1 MCNFRAPLIYAQR
14 YDENRNLRAEIYNN
28 ERTLFQKDR
37 DKVIYCPAFRR
48 LSGKTQVFNSA
59 HDDHLRTR
67 LTHSLE
73 VAQIARSIASRLNL
87 DVDLTE
93 AIALGHDIGHAPFG
107 HVGERELN
115 TFMNKGNK
123 RVSYTK
129 FEDDGIET
137 RCSVPKELAGFKHN
151 LQSMR
156 ALIDLS
162 DNWSFTNFMIY
173 GVSRH
178 SKITWKDGS
187 SVNFYDKYV
196 KYCSYVD
203 NKNNMYPAWSFEAFI
218 VQWADEIAQ
227 RHHDIEDAYIQRIL
241 NKQEI
246 VDCLTVFSDFFN
258 DRQIVEDL
266 KKLSNSLSNKN
277 KFDVTSIAHRLSKF
291 VVNVYVTKLVKL
303 FRQLFESNIW
313 DKYKDR
319 EFKDFYLELNENKIY
334 KLCLFEESE
343 LVKADQ
349 KLHEILKH
357 AILDSYNVQIADG
370 KGAYIIR
377 CLLKAYMSNP
387 QQLPDDIVCRFI
399 KNECQDSNE
408 AREIIKE
415 FINVEKTNIYSW
427 EAHTCRNMLRKIY
440 RSENLKNKE
449 VAQFEIIAPI
459 LMRSVCDYVAGMTDA
474 YALGCYQNMYG
485 FNL

>member
-1 MCNFRAPLIYAQR
+1 MCIFRAPIRYAQR
-14 YDENRNLRAEIYNN
+14 YDEKRKLRTETSDS

-37 DKVIYCPAFRR
+37 DKVLYCPAFRR

-73 VAQIARSIASRLNL
+73 VAQIARTIAGQLNL

-115 TFMNKGNK
+115 NFMNKGNK

-129 FEDDGIET
+129 YENNASEK
-137 RCSVPKELAGFKHN
+137 RSYVPEALAGFKHN

-173 GVSRH
+173 GVARH
-178 SKITWKDGS
+178 SKMIWKDGS
-187 SVNFYDKYV
+187 SVQFYNKYDKY
-196 KYCSYVD
+196 YSYVD
-203 NKNNMYPAWSFEAFI
+203 NKKNMYPAWSFEAFI

-227 RHHDIEDAYIQRIL
+227 RHHDIEDAYIQKIL

-246 VDCLTVFSDFFN
+246 IDCLTIFSDCFN
-258 DRQIVEDL
+258 DNQIIDDL
-266 KKLSNSLSNKN
+266 NKLSNSLSNKSN
-277 KFDVTSIAHRLSKF
+277 FDVASIAHRLSKF
-291 VVNVYVTKLVKL
+291 VVNVYVTKLV
-303 FRQLFESNIW
+303 QLFKQLFKDSIW
-313 DKYKDR
+313 NKYKDKNF
-319 EFKDFYLELNENKIY
+319 EDFYLELEEYKIRQ
-334 KLCLFEESE
+334 LCLFETSD
-343 LVKADQ
+343 LVQADQ

-399 KNECQDSNE
+399 KIECQESNE
-408 AREIIKE
+408 AK
-415 FINVEKTNIYSW
+415 NVIENHKSGEKQNIHSW
-427 EAHTCRNMLRKIY
+427 EVHTCRNMLRKIY
-440 RSENLKNKE
+440 IPDNTNQEL
-449 VAQFEIIAPI
+449 VAQLEIITPI
-459 LMRSVCDYVAGMTDA
+459 LMRSICDYVAGMTDT
-474 YALGCYQNMYG
+474 YALRCYQNMYG
-485 FNL
+485 FFL